1 MSFWKCFGGSRFLFD
16 LNLVKSNLWPNNL
29 TLHLMTIS
37 FQRLGGFHSRMWVQ
51 KHGCRGYVY
60 TYNIYNMIYI
70 YIPTYGGW
78 NPMKQSPNAPA
89 VTHQFADAS
98 IEKTKALSSKDSF
111 PLMVRFFSTTRSWN
125 KEMIFI
131 EHDITEVNSMGDLQD
146 PKMEVR

>member
-1 MSFWKCFGGSRFLFD
+1 
-16 LNLVKSNLWPNNL
+16 
-29 TLHLMTIS
+29 
-37 FQRLGGFHSRMWVQ
+37 
-51 KHGCRGYVY
+51 
-60 TYNIYNMIYI
+60 MIYI
-70 YIPTYGGW
+70 YIPAYGGW

-131 EHDITEVNSMGDLQD
+131 EHDIIEVNSMGDLQD